1 MSFQYSL
8 IIPLLL
14 ICIAF
19 YYLEKA
25 TKRVDV
31 LKVTKNIIK
40 IPNINTE
47 VKRKNQIEN
56 KENKADKSNKAN
68 KEIGNINELINITE
82 VDDKYSSVTNSDYP
96 LNSQSFVETLHN
108 IPESN
113 GNVDVSLTPDK
124 QKLTPQ
130 GYEEKEHFTYYFGKQ
145 FDHLYH

>member
-31 LKVTKNIIK
+31 LKATKNIIK
-40 IPNINTE
+40 THNINTE
-47 VKRKNQIEN
+47 GKRKNPIEN
-56 KENKADKSNKAN
+56 KENKKNKEN
-68 KEIGNINELINITE
+68 KEIGNITELIDITE
-82 VDDKYSSVTNSDYP
+82 LDDKYSSVTNSDYP

-113 GNVDVSLTPDK
+113 GNLDVSLTPDK